1 MQKIE
6 TMERTSM
13 IEDFQNARTRS
24 IDDFDQ
30 FDNDCTTMSIYENLI
45 GISEQCP
52 IKLNNTLTQAFALLQ
67 EKHPQEN
74 YIKTLATF
82 TEMLLILSTF
92 DDFIHREYERF
103 NDSYEAFQAFKK
115 IRNARR

>member
-6 TMERTSM
+6 TMERTSVF
-13 IEDFQNARTRS
+13 EEFQNTRAQFS
-24 IDDFDQ
+24 KDFNQ

-45 GISEQCP
+45 GIAEQCP

-67 EKHPQEN
+67 EKHPHEN

-82 TEMLLILSTF
+82 SEMLLILSSY
-92 DDFIHREYERF
+92 DDFIHTEYERF
-103 NDSYEAFQAFKK
+103 YESYLAFEKFREVQY
-115 IRNARR
+115 ARR